1 MDIITGI
8 FDFGFARGMFFSI
21 PETVGLFLTG
31 LGLVAL
37 AGSIRSVIKSD
48 ASLEPDEKES

>member
-21 PETVGLFLTG
+21 PETVRLFLTG

-37 AGSIRSVIKSD
+37 AGSIRSAIKSE
-48 ASLEPDEKES
+48 APFKPEEKES